1 MFLQSIELENFKSFG
16 KKTKIEFNNGFTVL
30 SGPNGSGKSNISD
43 AILFVLGPKSS
54 KMIRAQ
60 KLTDLIFNG
69 GKDRNAADYCK
80 VSITFNNTDRFIPLD
95 NDLVTFSRMVKL
107 SEREDGYNSYFYING
122 DKAKL
127 QDFTDLLSQ
136 ARIFAD
142 GYNFVQQGD
151 VTNIVEMTALERRR
165 ILEEIA
171 GITKYDE
178 EIQNAESKKKE
189 VEENMNAIDLLLK
202 EIEVH
207 VATLSKDRDVALK
220 YLEIK
225 DRYNKAKA
233 QLEYKRMKGFV
244 SEIEGDEAEILKLKN
259 EIEKLN
265 SDIEEMNKSEE
276 SIKAKRSELDLEI
289 ANSGGE
295 DVKKLKEQI
304 DEHRIQ
310 LGRNKMK
317 IEDLD
322 DSIKRQK
329 ESVSGNEK
337 DYKELLT
344 KLKSMEQQRT
354 NLSKEKEAK
363 TQDYNAKKS
372 ILSEKEKKAVEYSD
386 STKGLQE
393 SLLKLYKDLENMRS
407 EFTQKTNEF
416 NKTKNKLDMLA
427 ESIAALEESKKNYE
441 LNITDAEWRLSE
453 SKNFNKGIE
462 KNAKELQEQYFKL
475 TNQEKSIKE
484 EIEKIEKEILSL
496 TKEYEKAQARIDSSK
511 MGAGYHIISARDHN
525 ELKGIVGTV
534 SELITVPDE
543 YKVAMEIAAGA
554 RLDSIV
560 VENDEYATKAIEYLK
575 NKNLGR
581 ATFLPL
587 NKMMIGRPRGKA
599 LLAVKEQNV
608 LGFAIELIKFNKE
621 YENAIWFIFGDT
633 IIVRDMATARKLMG
647 GIRIVTLDGQ
657 LFEASGAIIGGSIES
672 RGSRVTMRDVEELG
686 KKLRDKNSIRDDL
699 ENGLKNVENM
709 LQDVTAKLRESA
721 MKSNKAELEV
731 WSKTKDDYT
740 KKLNECVIQLKG
752 KQEENDKFTVVY
764 KSLENEITD
773 LKNSIA
779 KKVEESEKI
788 KKSIE
793 ALTPEKLRNEI
804 KKLNEELE
812 TLDALIKEQ
821 TKELSGLH
829 TEISLLSEKIDTN
842 RKQVENY
849 NSEIKAKENE
859 LKEVEEQKRQTE
871 QELQKLIEVEKSFNV
886 KYQELIK
893 KREEMDNKIISIDH
907 EITRSQEN
915 VGRKQDFIISLN
927 TRLKESQEK
936 LEESKKIFEAFNIEI
951 TEPVPPVSELKKIVS
966 DSETELKNLEPVNMK
981 AIDDYNI
988 EKERYDTLKSNYEK
1002 LEQER
1007 QDLIK
1012 LVIELNEKKKTGLMI
1027 VLKAVKENF
1036 ITIYKEISEG
1046 GEADM
1051 YLENEE
1057 DPFSGGLVIKVKP
1070 KGKKFIRLEALSGG
1084 EKSLAALT
1092 FIFAIQKYEP
1102 SPIYILDE
1110 VDMFLDSV
1118 NAENV
1123 ARIIRRNA
1131 GNAQFLVISLR
1142 EVTLHYADY
1151 IIGVTSA
1158 MDGLSRTFSQ
1168 AMKNME
1174 VMQNG
1179 T

>member
-16 KKTKIEFNNGFTVL
+16 RKTKVEFNNGFTVL

-69 GKDRNAADYCK
+69 GKDRNAADHCK
-80 VSITFNNTDRFIPLD
+80 VSITFNNVDRFIPLD
-95 NDLVTFSRMVKL
+95 NDLVTFSRIVKL

-151 VTNIVEMTALERRR
+151 VTNIVEMTALERRK

-178 EIQNAESKKKE
+178 EIQNAETKKKE
-189 VEENMNAIDLLLK
+189 AEENMNAIDLLLK

-207 VATLSKDRDVALK
+207 VAALSKDRDIALK
-220 YLEIK
+220 YVEIK
-225 DRYNKAKA
+225 DKYNKTKA
-233 QLEYKRMKGFV
+233 QLEYKRMMGLK
-244 SEIEGDEAEILKLKN
+244 SEIEGDETEILRLKN
-259 EIEKLN
+259 EIEKFNSEIAELN
-265 SDIEEMNKSEE
+265 KTENN
-276 SIKAKRSELDLEI
+276 IKAKRSELDLEI
-289 ANSGGE
+289 SNSGGE
-295 DVKKLKEQI
+295 DAKKLKDQI

-310 LGRNKMK
+310 LGRNKMR
-317 IEDLD
+317 IEDLEEN
-322 DSIKRQK
+322 IKKYREFISNSEK
-329 ESVSGNEK
+329 E
-337 DYKELLT
+337 YKELFS
-344 KLKSMEQQRT
+344 KLKNLEEQRT
-354 NLSKEKEAK
+354 NLNNEKDSK
-363 TQDYNAKKS
+363 TQGYNAKKS
-372 ILSEKEKKAVEYSD
+372 VLSEKEKKAVEYSD

-393 SLLKLYKDLENMRS
+393 NLLKLYKDLEIMRS
-407 EFTQKTNEF
+407 DFTQKTNEY
-416 NKTKNKLDMLA
+416 NKTKSKLDMLA
-427 ESIAALEESKKNYE
+427 ESTATLEESKKNYE
-441 LNITDAEWRLSE
+441 LNITDAEWRISE
-453 SKNFNKGIE
+453 SKSFNKGIE
-462 KNAKELQEQYFKL
+462 KSAKELQEQYFKL
-475 TNQEKSIKE
+475 TNQEKNLKE
-484 EIEKIEKEILSL
+484 EFDKVEKEIIAL
-496 TKEYEKAQARIDSSK
+496 TKDYEKVQARIDSSK
-511 MGAGYHIISARDHN
+511 IGAGYHIISARDHN

-534 SELITVPDE
+534 SELVTVPDE
-543 YKVAMEIAAGA
+543 YKVAIEIAAGA
-554 RLDSIV
+554 RLDGIV

-575 NKNLGR
+575 SKNLGR

-587 NKMMIGRPRGKA
+587 NKMMMGRPRGKA

-633 IIVRDMATARKLMG
+633 IIVKDMATARKQMG
-647 GIRIVTLDGQ
+647 GIRIVTMDGQ
-657 LFEASGAIIGGSIES
+657 LFEASGAIIGGSLES
-672 RGSRVTMRDVEELG
+672 RGSKVSMRDLEDLG
-686 KKLRDKNSIRDDL
+686 KKLRDKNSIGDNL
-699 ENGLKNVENM
+699 ENALKNVESM
-709 LQDVTAKLRESA
+709 LQDVTAKLRESS

-731 WSKTKDDYT
+731 WEKTKNEYT
-740 KKLNECVIQLKG
+740 KKLTESINQLKA
-752 KQEENDKFTVVY
+752 KQEEYDKYSDVF
-764 KSLENEITD
+764 KSLDKEITEI
-773 LKNSIA
+773 KNSIA
-779 KKVEESEKI
+779 KKVEESEKV

-812 TLDALIKEQ
+812 TLDTILKEQ
-821 TKELSGLH
+821 TKNMSSLH
-829 TEISLLSEKIDTN
+829 TDISILSEKIEAN

-849 NSEIKAKENE
+849 KVEIKTKEKE
-859 LKEVEEQKRQTE
+859 LKEVDDQKKQTE

-893 KREEMDNKIISIDH
+893 KREEMDNKIINIDH
-907 EITRSQEN
+907 EINKNQEN
-915 VGRKQDFIISLN
+915 CGRKEDFIISLN
-927 TRLKESQEK
+927 TRVKESQEK
-936 LEESKKIFEAFNIEI
+936 LEESKKTFEFYNVEI
-951 TEPVPPVSELKKIVS
+951 TEPVPSVLDLKKIAS
-966 DSETELKNLEPVNMK
+966 DCETDMKNLEPVNMK

-988 EKERYDTLKSNYEK
+988 EKGRYDTLKSNFEK
-1002 LEQER
+1002 LEHER
-1007 QDLIK
+1007 VDLIK
-1012 LVIELNEKKKTGLMI
+1012 LVAELNEKKKTGLMI
-1027 VLKAVKENF
+1027 VLKAVKDNF
-1036 ITIYKEISEG
+1036 VEIYKEISEG

-1051 YLENEE
+1051 YLENEQ

-1084 EKSLAALT
+1084 EKSLTALT

-1102 SPIYILDE
+1102 TPIYILDE
-1110 VDMFLDSV
+1110 IDMFLDSV

-1123 ARIIRRNA
+1123 ARIIKRNS

-1158 MDGLSRTFSQ
+1158 MDGLSRIFSQ
-1168 AMKNME
+1168 SMKNME